1 MAEPKLKEK
10 DPPKSV
16 SVDEFQEF
24 QKNVFDS
31 LKSLTTL
38 ISEKQATPEAAKET
52 RAVAEAGPDDATV
65 NPSWRKKAEEIL
77 GDALDEVAAIYPPDG
92 GILFRVYIR
101 KEHSNATPAY
111 WEMHKRDVRTN
122 QIDNTGI
129 TGVENWCKLIKT
141 NLTKK

>member
-10 DPPKSV
+10 EPPKSV

-52 RAVAEAGPDDATV
+52 RAVAEAGPDDAPV
-65 NPSWRKKAEEIL
+65 NPSWRRYSVPGLHQERTQQRDSRIL
-77 GDALDEVAAIYPPDG
+77 GDAQAGCADQTD
-92 GILFRVYIR
+92 RQ
-101 KEHSNATPAY
+101 H
-111 WEMHKRDVRTN
+111 RDY
-122 QIDNTGI
+122 GS
-129 TGVENWCKLIKT
+129 GKLVQAHQD
-141 NLTKK
+141 